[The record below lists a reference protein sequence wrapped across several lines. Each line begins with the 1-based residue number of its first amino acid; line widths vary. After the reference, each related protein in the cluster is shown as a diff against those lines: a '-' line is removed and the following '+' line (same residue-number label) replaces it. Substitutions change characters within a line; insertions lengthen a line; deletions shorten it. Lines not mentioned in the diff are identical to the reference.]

1 MSTPRAGRFLRPL
14 LVLVATLA
22 AAPAARSEGPAG
34 AWQGAIQGP
43 TGRLD
48 VRVHLASEAAGWT
61 GTIDI
66 PAQGAF
72 GLALG
77 DVETEGSRVRFAIAG
92 VPGDPHFDGEQAGDE
107 IVGTFTQRGQ
117 RLPFALRRT
126 VGGAR
131 GRPQDPRAEA
141 PYGSEEVRFRGD
153 GVELAGTLTLPP
165 GPGPFP
171 AVALLSGSG
180 AQNRDGEL
188 MGHRPFLVL
197 ADHLTR
203 RGIAVLRADDRGVGG
218 SEGNLAQATSSDLA
232 GDALAAVRYLRSRR
246 EVAWRRIGLLG
257 HSEGGLVAPLAA
269 SRSSD
274 VRFLVL
280 LAAPGVPGRELL
292 PVQTRRIALATGV
305 PESTVERQVALLE
318 EGLALLTSGVGDDEA
333 RRGLLDVAR
342 RQLELAGGRPGDEVT
357 DASIAQ
363 EVDLMLTPW
372 FRFFLSHD
380 PREALR
386 RVVVPVLAIQGGL
399 DLQVDAEQ
407 NLPQVR
413 AALSEGGNR
422 DVTIHRFPGL
432 NHLFQSAGSGAPSE
446 YFQID
451 ETLAPQV
458 LDLISRWIVE
468 RFGAPVGA

>member
-1 MSTPRAGRFLRPL
+1 MARAGRFLRPVL
-14 LVLVATLA
+14 LLVATLA

-34 AWQGAIQGP
+34 AWWGTIQGP
-43 TGRLD
+43 GGRLD
-48 VRVHLASEAAGWT
+48 VHVHLALDAAGWT

-77 DVETEGSRVRFAIAG
+77 DIEADRSRVRFAIVG
-92 VPGDPHFDGEQAGDE
+92 VPGDPSFDGELAGDE
-107 IVGTFTQRGQ
+107 IAGTFTQRGQ
-117 RLPFALRRT
+117 RLPFALQRAA
-126 VGGAR
+126 GEPR
-131 GRPQDPRAEA
+131 GRPQDPPAAA
-141 PYGSEEVRFRGD
+141 PYRSEEVRFTSD
-153 GVELAGTLTLPP
+153 GVELAATLTLPP
-165 GPGPFP
+165 GPGVFP
-171 AVALLSGSG
+171 AVVLLSGSG

-203 RGIAVLRADDRGVGG
+203 RGVAVLRADDRGVGG
-218 SEGNLAQATSSDLA
+218 SEGSLAEATSSDLA
-232 GDALAAVRYLRSRR
+232 GDALAAVRYLRSRP

-305 PESTVERQVALLE
+305 PQSTVERQVALLE
-318 EGLALLTSGVGDDEA
+318 EGLALLTSGVGDAAA

-342 RQLELAGGRPGDEVT
+342 RQLELAGGRPGDAVT

-386 RVVVPVLAIQGGL
+386 RVEVPVLAIQGGL

-413 AALSEGGNR
+413 AALAEGGNR
-422 DVTIHRFPGL
+422 DVTIQRLPGL
-432 NHLFQSAGSGAPSE
+432 NHLLQTAGSGAPSE

-458 LDLISRWIVE
+458 LDLVSRWIVE
-468 RFGAPVGA
+468 RFGAAAGA

>member
-1 MSTPRAGRFLRPL
+1 VTTPRAGRLLRSV
-14 LVLVATLA
+14 LVLVATLTV
-22 AAPAARSEGPAG
+22 APAARSEGLDG

-43 TGRLD
+43 AGKLA
-48 VRVHLASEAAGWT
+48 VRVRLASEGSGWK
-61 GTIDI
+61 GSIDI

-77 DVETEGSRVRFAIAG
+77 DIETEGSRVRFVIPG
-92 VPGDPHFDGEQAGDE
+92 VPGDPRFDGELASDE
-107 IVGTFTQRGQ
+107 IAGTFTQRGL
-117 RLPFALRRT
+117 RLPFALRRM
-126 VGGAR
+126 VAGAS
-131 GRPQDPRAEA
+131 GRPQDPPDEV
-141 PYGSEEVRFRGD
+141 PYRSEEVRFRGD

-218 SEGNLAQATSSDLA
+218 SEGNLAEATSSDLA
-232 GDALAAVRYLRSRR
+232 GDALAAVRYLRSRP

-280 LAAPGVPGRELL
+280 LAAPGVPGRDLL
-292 PVQTRRIALATGV
+292 PVQTRRIALATGA
-305 PESTVERQVALLE
+305 PASTVERQVALLE
-318 EGLALLTSGVGDDEA
+318 EGLALLTSGLGDDEA

-342 RQLELAGGRPGDEVT
+342 RQLELAGGRPGDAVT

-380 PREALR
+380 PREALQ
-386 RVVVPVLAIQGGL
+386 RVEVPVLAIQGGI
-399 DLQVDAEQ
+399 DLQVDADQ

-413 AALSEGGNR
+413 AALAAGGNR
-422 DVTIHRFPGL
+422 DVTVHRLPGL
-432 NHLFQSAGSGAPSE
+432 NHLLQSAGTGAPSE
-446 YFQID
+446 YFLIEQ
-451 ETLAPQV
+451 TLAPQV
-458 LDLISRWIVE
+458 LDLIARWIVE
-468 RFGAPVGA
+468 RFGAPAGA